1 MPFWYFLT
9 VPKLPT
15 EVSHQSNTVEIRKY
29 LLKEGDPVD
38 LGTPVAL
45 VENYWGRVRLRA
57 SSKGILQKTFF
68 RPGTHVK
75 IGDPIAIIGADGEEL
90 PYDRE
95 SSTVEIAEI
104 KREKPRS

>member
-1 MPFWYFLT
+1 MSFWYFVT
-9 VPKLPT
+9 VPKLPA
-15 EVSHQSNTVEIRKY
+15 EVSHQSNIVEVQKY

-38 LGTPVAL
+38 LGTAVAL
-45 VENYWGRVRLRA
+45 VENYWARMRLKA
-57 SSKGILQKTFF
+57 NSKGILQKTFF

-75 IGDPIAIIGADGEEL
+75 IGDPIAIIGADGENL

-104 KREKPRS
+104 KREKPHS